1 MRIAWEQPSGHEHRV
16 VLEFAAP
23 EAAALADAL
32 SFYLRRRF
40 GAAEIELSAK
50 ALSLRSLT
58 EASDRLASLATAGL
72 GGRLMLSEHE
82 LRSLREALCLYVAE
96 RDTESYQ
103 PPEERDR
110 LTELRAL
117 SEPLGDLLV
126 QIRSAPAP
134 ATLALR

>member
-1 MRIAWEQPSGHEHRV
+1 MRTAWEQHFDEQHR
-16 VLEFAAP
+16 AAVELTAS

-40 GAAEIELSAK
+40 GPHQLELSAA

-58 EASDRLASLATAGL
+58 GVSDRLGTLATAGL
-72 GGRLMLSEHE
+72 GGRLVLSEHE
-82 LRSLREALCLYVAE
+82 LRGLREALCLYVAE

-110 LTELRAL
+110 LSVLRAL
-117 SEPLGDLLV
+117 SEPLGDLLAELPS
-126 QIRSAPAP
+126 IPAP
-134 ATLALR
+134 PPLVLR